1 MRIPGLKASTQ
12 EKVNK
17 AISAARKHGGNFVRG
32 VKGSAYSV
40 AIGAVSWDVGKML
53 TEKSSTIRDNAYALP
68 ILYAVGGHLLKRKQY
83 DAGAGLLGVAGFIGR
98 QAYDA
103 EQKKKASAAGTV
115 GTGIAGAAAAANPAA
130 TAKGVSGGEAGALV
144 GRWTRVIDTRGVSG
158 GEAGALIGG
167 DPMRAPPARMAAA
180 MSPAERAAQL
190 MGLQDY

>member
-40 AIGAVSWDVGKML
+40 AVGAVAWDVGKML
-53 TEKSSTIRDNAYALP
+53 TEKSTTIRDNAYALP

-98 QAYDA
+98 QAYDS
-103 EQKKKASAAGTV
+103 EQKKKAAAPSTV
-115 GTGIAGAAAAANPAA
+115 ATGIAGAANAAPGA

-158 GEAGALIGG
+158 GEAGGLVGG
-167 DPMRAPPARMAAA
+167 DPMRAPAARMAST
-180 MSPAERAAQL
+180 MTPNERANQL
-190 MGLQDY
+190 MGLTDY